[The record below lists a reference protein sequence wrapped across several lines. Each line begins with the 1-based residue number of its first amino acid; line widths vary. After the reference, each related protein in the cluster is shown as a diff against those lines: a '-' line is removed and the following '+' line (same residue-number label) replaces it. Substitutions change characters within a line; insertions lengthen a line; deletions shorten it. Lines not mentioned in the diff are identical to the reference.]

1 MPRTGSSCKV
11 PKKNTTKH
19 DSYKEEETEEIHEI
33 TSSTTELKKKIK
45 KTPAGPIVNPKL
57 VRSKKKKMQ
66 ESALQ
71 YESSIPEENF
81 CKLHDSKIEFIC
93 KEPSCHKELCGH
105 CILVH
110 KEHINDIAS
119 VSTLLRDFIETEE
132 TMVNQINP
140 NCTKKM
146 FEEITNYHSQNMK
159 MTDNLGKELHSI
171 IDNHTVELQKR
182 ITTIFTES
190 TSIVENLSILK
201 KQAPAILNEEAYTE
215 EQIELIKSHLKFQNY
230 AQNKVSLTPPL
241 TFSLE
246 NISSDLQNSLQ
257 NNIVFHNKT
266 CELETTVTNVPKI
279 LHWFEWGKKK
289 LNIYDIVTNTTSS
302 VELDITF
309 KIPSFS
315 RSIILP
321 NGHIYLL
328 GGEEPEYYSRREIF
342 MYDSTA
348 NDGKLHA
355 KCPMSFRKFD
365 FTLCYLNGHIYV
377 LCGKD
382 SSSEVVNTCERYSIE
397 ENQWSSI
404 ASVNKKRYAAS
415 AVGFTNNRIYLF
427 GGRSDYSN
435 TMVHEIEEF
444 RADQNEWVVL
454 NIRNANLW
462 VPVEVCACIQVS
474 EEDILIFGGS
484 DARIKDSQ
492 NSLVFK
498 VTDNSFEK
506 RGELKRPQVFV
517 NAPFF
522 YKNHVF
528 ALGNEY
534 YMKQRNL
541 HRYSLEKQEWSII
554 F

>member
-1 MPRTGSSCKV
+1 MGRTGSSCKLS
-11 PKKNTTKH
+11 KKGSKQDH
-19 DSYKEEETEEIHEI
+19 YKDEDLEDLPEI

-45 KTPAGPIVNPKL
+45 KPSRGAIVNPKL
-57 VRSKKKKMQ
+57 VRNKKKKLKSS
-66 ESALQ
+66 ESLN
-71 YESSIPEENF
+71 ESSISEENV
-81 CKLHDSKIEFIC
+81 CKLHNSKIEFIC
-93 KEPSCHKELCGH
+93 KEPNCLRELCGH
-105 CILVH
+105 CILSH

-119 VSTLLRDFIETEE
+119 VSGLLKDFIETEE

-140 NCTKKM
+140 YCTKKM
-146 FEEITNYHSQNMK
+146 FEEITNYHNQNMRT
-159 MTDNLGKELHSI
+159 TDSLAKELYGL
-171 IDNHTVELQKR
+171 IDNQTNDLQRR
-182 ITTIFTES
+182 INTIFADS
-190 TSIVENLSILK
+190 TSMVENLSILK
-201 KQAPAILNEEAYTE
+201 KQAPMILNEEVYSQ
-215 EQIELIKSHLKFQNY
+215 EQVELIKSHLKFQNY
-230 AQNKVSLTPPL
+230 AQNKISLTPPL
-241 TFSLE
+241 TFS
-246 NISSDLQNSLQ
+246 IDTIASDLQNSIN
-257 NNIVFHNKT
+257 NNIVFHTKK
-266 CELETTVTNVPKI
+266 CDLETTTTGVPKI

-342 MYDSTA
+342 MYDSNA
-348 NDGKLHA
+348 NDGKLHSKA
-355 KCPMSFRKFD
+355 PMPFRKFD

-382 SSSEVVNTCERYSIE
+382 SSSEVVNSCERYSLE
-397 ENQWSSI
+397 DNQWSTI
-404 ASVNKKRYAAS
+404 APVHKKRYAAS

-435 TMVHEIEEF
+435 TMVHEIEEY
-444 RADQNEWVVL
+444 RVDQNEWTIL
-454 NIRNANLW
+454 NIKNANFW
-462 VPVEVCACIQVS
+462 VPVEVCACIQIS
-474 EEDILIFGGS
+474 EEEVLIFGGS

-492 NSLVFK
+492 NSLVFR

-517 NAPFF
+517 NTPFL

-541 HRYSLEKQEWSII
+541 HRFSLEKQEWSII